1 MLQNS
6 GHREL
11 RREPDEFLPIGSDEQ
26 QATVLIAITK
36 SFRFDLESDVFHVS
50 CSWVLLL
57 PGGGVARSVRRVG
70 LAAISR
76 DDLEASLNSVLG
88 GPIGLELA
96 LDAKLTVCVLPNQ
109 NTLGTTSNF
118 DVAGILE
125 AVG

>member
-1 MLQNS
+1 
-6 GHREL
+6 
-11 RREPDEFLPIGSDEQ
+11 
-26 QATVLIAITK
+26 V
-36 SFRFDLESDVFHVS
+36 
-50 CSWVLLL
+50 
-57 PGGGVARSVRRVG
+57 VAWLDQYDARG
-70 LAAISR
+70 WLAISR

-96 LDAKLTVCVLPNQ
+96 LDAKLTVCVLSNQ